1 MNTTSEQLIQT
12 ADPFKLELL
21 DEEFVDVI
29 DQRIADSTAY
39 YNKKHLK
46 ERQIK
51 MREYYV
57 GQQGVTTDPKKLP
70 KYATPYLENIIF
82 GGISR
87 QKPIALSRLPDM
99 VVKAGDGGKVSRDSA
114 ETLTDLMNTD
124 IKTRQRR
131 RVLGRAFKEQP
142 LNLYAVIKCRWNEE
156 LGYDGDY
163 EFVNVHPDNVNWDHT
178 CKTSDVDDMSFF
190 AEDAEF
196 NVKEITMM
204 FPKKADAFL
213 GEVGL
218 DDPNKRT
225 ESKMASKYTIT
236 EVHFHWYKEHSDEAT
251 GEKKWEKINAI
262 AWKYKKLILYKM
274 KTAYFDYEGKINYFS
289 KAKREKRE
297 PTEEELYE
305 AMFGD
310 DIGTKFY
317 NNYFRNPRKPY
328 YFMTYENMGEDPVDV
343 TSRIEQSLLFQ
354 DHINLEG
361 LQISEMNART
371 VGKPVINAQM
381 IDKADAKNIDWKD
394 HNQAIIVSDDVRQA
408 FAHIPG
414 IPAPQQMYK
423 SKQDNRSN
431 AYEMIGVNATTR
443 GLRENDSTLGQ
454 DQMAREADYGMI
466 DDIVEETLNGLAEW
480 MGQWSMQMI
489 KMFYTKK
496 HFKDVVGKDGDSLYT
511 AITQDLV
518 EDGMVV
524 EIGASGVDKIQR
536 KRLAIQNM
544 NSQAGDLL
552 SYYEDTAQSSPKERA
567 RRAFMFQNAPQ
578 MYYQEY
584 LVDDIKQ
591 PDAVTQPTMQ
601 PPQGIQMPPGQ
612 TSIPMMAQGGIVNK
626 PTLAMIGEAGP
637 EAVVPLSGNNDPLG
651 IL

>member
-1 MNTTSEQLIQT
+1 MSTANSSEQLIIA
-12 ADPFKLELL
+12 ADPFKLDLE
-21 DEEFVDVI
+21 DAEFVDVI
-29 DQRIADSTAY
+29 DQRIADSRAY
-39 YNKKHLK
+39 YAGKNLR
-46 ERQIK
+46 ERQQK
-51 MREYYV
+51 MRAYYV
-57 GQQGVTTDPKKLP
+57 GDQGVTTDSKKLP
-70 KYATPYLENIIF
+70 KYATPYLENVIF
-82 GGISR
+82 GGITR

-114 ETLTDLMNTD
+114 DTMTDLMNTD

-142 LNLYAVIKCRWNEE
+142 LNFFAVIKCRWNEE

-163 EFVNVHPDNVNWDHT
+163 EFINVHADNVDWDHT

-190 AEDAEF
+190 SEKADF
-196 NVKEITMM
+196 TVKEIVMM
-204 FPKKADAFL
+204 FPKKEDEFL
-213 GEVGL
+213 GEIGL
-218 DDPNKRT
+218 SDPDSRT
-225 ESKMASKYTIT
+225 EAKMASKYGIW
-236 EVHFHWYKEHSDEAT
+236 EVHFHWYKEHTDEAT
-251 GEKKWEKINAI
+251 GEKNWEKVYAVV
-262 AWKYKKLILYKM
+262 WKYKKIILHKM
-274 KTAYFDYEGKINYFS
+274 KNPYFDSEGKINYFS
-289 KAKREKRE
+289 KAKKEKRE
-297 PTEEELYE
+297 PTEQEIYD

-310 DIGTKFY
+310 SQGQTLY

-328 YFMTYENMGEDPVDV
+328 YFMTYENMGEDPTDV
-343 TSRIEQSLLFQ
+343 TTRIEQSLLFQ

-381 IDKADAKNIDWKD
+381 IDKEDARKIDWKD
-394 HNQAIIVSDDVRQA
+394 HNQAIVVTDDVRKA
-408 FAHIPG
+408 FTHIPG
-414 IPAPQQMYK
+414 IAAPSQMYK

-496 HFKDVVGKDGDSLYT
+496 HYKDVVGKDGDSLYT

-567 RRAFMFQNAPQ
+567 RRAFMFQNLPQ

-584 LVDDIKQ
+584 LVDDIAQ
-591 PDAVTQPTMQ
+591 PDAVMQ
-601 PPQGIQMPPGQ
+601 PPQGVPPQ
-612 TSIPMMAQGGIVNK
+612 Q
-626 PTLAMIGEAGP
+626 
-637 EAVVPLSGNNDPLG
+637 PLG
-651 IL
+651 LPPEGQPPIGGSPEQPPTPQQPQ